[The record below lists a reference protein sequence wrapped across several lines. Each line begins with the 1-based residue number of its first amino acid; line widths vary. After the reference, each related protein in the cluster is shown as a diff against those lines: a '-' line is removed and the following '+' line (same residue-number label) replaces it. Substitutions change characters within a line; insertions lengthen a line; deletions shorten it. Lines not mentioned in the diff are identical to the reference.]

1 MRACLRAWVCACVRA
16 ACACVRTCV
25 SVYRPLA
32 HEKPGTGTKKRND
45 NDIINGERMQRTRT
59 GLAVGSIKT
68 GQTLTGV
75 AVDPVHTGA
84 AILTGNG
91 GTLVDGW
98 KERTVK

>member
-1 MRACLRAWVCACVRA
+1 MR

-25 SVYRPLA
+25 SVYRPLV
-32 HEKPGTGTKKRND
+32 HEKPGRGTKRND

-59 GLAVGSIKT
+59 DLAVGSSKT

-75 AVDPVHTGA
+75 AVDAVHTGA
-84 AILTGNG
+84 AILTGKG

-98 KERTVK
+98 KERTEK